1 MSRDLV
7 ISGTVDPKRQGK
19 HIGRRLERGW
29 KSIKKNKVSYLFAAP
44 YMILFFAF
52 TALPVIIS
60 LILGFFSFNLLEAPI
75 FVGMDNYIRLFLGD
89 DIFIKAIG
97 NTFLLAVMVGP
108 IGYIMCLVF
117 AWLINELPKSLRT
130 ILTLIFYAPSISG
143 NIYLVWGIFFNKDA
157 YGYANAILL
166 RYNVISSPILW
177 FENPKYMMTLVVIV
191 ALWTSVGT
199 SFLSFI
205 AGLQGIDRT
214 LYEAAAMDGVRN
226 RWQELWYVT
235 LPSMKPQL
243 MFGAV
248 MSITGAFG
256 TGAIVTALC
265 GMPSNSYATHTIVN
279 HLEDYGAIRYEMGY
293 ASAIATIL
301 FIIMIGANKIVQM
314 LLAKVGE

>member
-1 MSRDLV
+1 
-7 ISGTVDPKRQGK
+7 
-19 HIGRRLERGW
+19 
-29 KSIKKNKVSYLFAAP
+29 
-44 YMILFFAF
+44 MILFFAF

-214 LYEAAAMDGVRN
+214 LYEAAAMDGVKN

-248 MSITGAFG
+248 MSITAHS
-256 TGAIVTALC
+256 APRDCYRIVRHAEQQLC
-265 GMPSNSYATHTIVN
+265 
-279 HLEDYGAIRYEMGY
+279 
-293 ASAIATIL
+293 SAYHR
-301 FIIMIGANKIVQM
+301 
-314 LLAKVGE
+314 

>member
-1 MSRDLV
+1 MNKDLAIRGNA
-7 ISGTVDPKRQGK
+7 ISKKPDYFLK
-19 HIGRRLERGW
+19 RRLEKGW
-29 KSIKKNKVSYLFAAP
+29 KSIKKNRVAYLFAAP

-52 TALPVIIS
+52 TALPVIVS
-60 LILGFFSFNLLEAPI
+60 LGLGFFSFNLLEAPI

-108 IGYIMCLVF
+108 IGFLMCLLF

-166 RYNVISSPILW
+166 RYNIISSPILW
-177 FENPKYMMTLVVIV
+177 FENPQYMMPLVVVV

-214 LYEAAAMDGVRN
+214 LYEAAAMDGVKN

-265 GMPSNSYATHTIVN
+265 GMPSTGYAAHTIVN
-279 HLEDYGAIRYEMGY
+279 HLEDYGSIRYEMGY

-301 FIIMIGANKIVQM
+301 FVIMIGTNIIIQK
-314 LLAKVGE
+314 LLSKVGD

>member
-1 MSRDLV
+1 MKEEMVVGGKV
-7 ISGTVDPKRQGK
+7 IAKRPDPFVR
-19 HIGRRLERGW
+19 RRLAQGW
-29 KSIKKNKVSYLFAAP
+29 KSVKKNRVAYLFAAP

-52 TALPVIIS
+52 TALPVIVS
-60 LILGFFSFNLLEAPI
+60 LGLGFFSFNLLEAPI

-108 IGYIMCLVF
+108 IGYLMCLVF
-117 AWLINELPKSLRT
+117 AWLINELPRSLRT
-130 ILTLIFYAPSISG
+130 ILTLVFYAPSISG

-177 FENPKYMMTLVVIV
+177 FENPQYMLPLVIIV
-191 ALWTSVGT
+191 GLWTSVGT
-199 SFLSFI
+199 TFLSFI

-214 LYEAAAMDGVRN
+214 LYEAAAVDGVRN

-265 GMPSNSYATHTIVN
+265 GMPSTGYAAHTIVN
-279 HLEDYGAIRYEMGY
+279 HLEDYGTVRYEMGY

-301 FIIMIGANKIVQM
+301 FIIMIGTNKLVQK

>member
-1 MSRDLV
+1 MNKDLAIRGNA
-7 ISGTVDPKRQGK
+7 ISKKPQFFLR
-19 HIGRRLERGW
+19 RRLEKSW
-29 KSIKKNKVSYLFAAP
+29 KSMKKNRVAYLFAAP

-52 TALPVIIS
+52 TALPVIVS
-60 LILGFFSFNLLEAPI
+60 LGLGFFSFNLLEAPI

-108 IGYIMCLVF
+108 IGFLMCLLF

-166 RYNVISSPILW
+166 RYNIISSPILW
-177 FENPKYMMTLVVIV
+177 FENPQYMMPLVVVV

-214 LYEAAAMDGVRN
+214 LYEAAAMDGVKN

-265 GMPSNSYATHTIVN
+265 GMPSTGYAAHTIVN
-279 HLEDYGAIRYEMGY
+279 HLEDYGSIRYEMGY

-301 FIIMIGANKIVQM
+301 FVIMIGTNIIIQK
-314 LLAKVGE
+314 LLSKVGD

>member
-1 MSRDLV
+1 MNKDLV
-7 ISGTVDPKRQGK
+7 VRRSSVSQPPDSGLR
-19 HIGRRLERGW
+19 GRLGRNW
-29 KSIKKNKVSYLFAAP
+29 KAVKKNKVAYMFAAP
-44 YMILFFAF
+44 YMILFFMF

-60 LILGFFSFNLLEAPI
+60 LALGFFSFNLLEAPI
-75 FVGMDNYIRLFLGD
+75 FVGMDNYIRLFLED

-108 IGYIMCLVF
+108 IGYLMCLLF

-166 RYNVISSPILW
+166 KYNIISSPILW
-177 FENPKYMMTLVVIV
+177 FENPQYMMILVVIV

-214 LYEAAAMDGVRN
+214 LYEASAMDGIRN

-256 TGAIVTALC
+256 AGAIVTALC
-265 GMPSNSYATHTIVN
+265 GMPSVDYAAHTIVN
-279 HLEDYGAIRYEMGY
+279 HLEDYGTIRYEMGY

-301 FIIMIGANKIVQM
+301 FIIMIGTNKLVQK
-314 LLAKVGE
+314 LLSKVGE

>member
-1 MSRDLV
+1 MNKNLV
-7 ISGTVDPKRQGK
+7 ISGKAVAKSPFHGLRG
-19 HIGRRLERGW
+19 RLEKGW
-29 KSIKKNKVSYLFAAP
+29 KSVKKNKGSYLFAAP
-44 YMILFFAF
+44 YMILFFTF
-52 TALPVIIS
+52 TALPVIVS
-60 LILGFFSFNLLEAPI
+60 LGLGFFSFNMLEAPV

-108 IGYIMCLVF
+108 IGYIMCLMF
-117 AWLINELPKSLRT
+117 AWLINELPTSLRT

-143 NIYLVWGIFFNKDA
+143 NIYLVWGIFFHKDA
-157 YGYANAILL
+157 YGFANAILL

-177 FENPKYMMTLVVIV
+177 FENPQYMMPLVIVV

-199 SFLSFI
+199 SFLAFI
-205 AGLQGIDRT
+205 AGLQGIDRS
-214 LYEAAAMDGVRN
+214 LYEAAAMDGIKN

-256 TGAIVTALC
+256 SGAIVTALC
-265 GMPSNSYATHTIVN
+265 GMPSTGYEAHTIIN
-279 HLEDYGAIRYEMGY
+279 HLEDYGSIRYEMGY

-301 FIIMIGANKIVQM
+301 FVIMVGTNKIVQK